1 MAVNKEPRINLLRY
15 QQEEVWESKSNI
27 RFLLILGLVA
37 LLFVSAMGGTWRMQS
52 RQLQELKA
60 QNEQLQQ
67 QVSELTSATVS
78 TDIDSEISDKIKA
91 RATMVQ
97 ALEKQIKVKSKYFE
111 DVYLLSIPG
120 VTIGKMDVK
129 PDNNFAMSAYC
140 SSQAK
145 LIKYLEQLIN
155 LDFVKEVKSITSK
168 RNAKTGE
175 VNFNITLVWEEVK

>member
-67 QVSELTSATVS
+67 QVNKLTTSVVS
-78 TDIDSEISDKIKA
+78 TDTGSKLTDELNI
-91 RATMVQ
+91 RTTMVNV
-97 ALEKQIKVKSKYFE
+97 LEKQVKVKSKYFQ
-111 DVYLLSIPG
+111 DIYLLSIPG
-120 VTIGKMDVK
+120 VTIGRMDVK
-129 PDNNFAMSAYC
+129 SDNNFTMSAYC
-140 SSQAK
+140 NSQAK

-155 LDFVKEVKSITSK
+155 LDFIKEVKSITSK

-175 VNFNITLVWEEVK
+175 VNFNITLVWEEVE